1 MMGAVLK
8 LTKRSVDG
16 LEVTGKRYT
25 VMDDEFTGLAV
36 RVGVSGTKSFYYW
49 YRDGKG
55 RAAPLRW
62 YKLGS
67 FPSMAVEQARTLAKE
82 AAALVVNGKDPAGM
96 RNVEK
101 GMPTVAEALE
111 RFLEEHVIAKRKG
124 STHVQ
129 YRGLA
134 DRSLIPALGKL
145 KISAVSSVHIARL
158 HSDMKGTPY
167 LANRALAVLAKFFG
181 WCESQGLRDKGNNP
195 AVGHEK
201 YPEHKRSKFMQDDE
215 LASLGSALA
224 ELEEQEKIDL
234 YAAAA
239 IRMLIFT
246 GARLQEILTLRWE
259 YVDMNTGIAHLPD
272 SKTGAKPLHLPMPA
286 LALLESLPRINDW
299 CFPSRRTDGPL
310 VNLRK
315 PFMAVCARA
324 GLDGWRIHDLR
335 HAFASAAVNRGHS
348 LPMIGAMLGHAR
360 PITTARY
367 AHVATNPVHAVAE
380 DTAAHLDKALK
391 TKKRIREE

>member
-1 MMGAVLK
+1 MGAALK

-36 RVGVSGTKSFYYW
+36 RVGKSGTKSFYYW

-96 RNVEK
+96 RNAEK
-101 GMPTVAEALE
+101 GMPSMREALD
-111 RFLEEHVIAKRKG
+111 RFLDEHVAAKRKG

-134 DRSLIPALGKL
+134 DRTLIPVLGKL
-145 KISAVSSVHIARL
+145 KVAAVTSAHIAKL
-158 HSDMKGTPY
+158 HADMKETPY
-167 LANRALAVLAKFFG
+167 LANRALAVLGKFFG
-181 WCESQGLRDKGNNP
+181 WCESQGLRDKGSNP

-201 YPEHKRSKFMQDDE
+201 YPEQKRSKFMQDDE
-215 LASLGSALA
+215 LSSLGTALA
-224 ELEEQEKIDL
+224 ELEDQKKIDL
-234 YAAAA
+234 FAAAA
-239 IRMLIFT
+239 IRLLVFT
-246 GARLQEILTLRWE
+246 GARLQEVLTLRWE
-259 YVDMNTGIAHLPD
+259 YIDMDAGIAHLPD
-272 SKTGAKPLHLPMPA
+272 SKTGAKPLHLPAPA
-286 LALLESLPRINDW
+286 VALLESLPRLNGW

-315 PFMAVCARA
+315 PFVAVCEHAK
-324 GLDGWRIHDLR
+324 LKGWRIHDLR

-348 LPMIGAMLGHAR
+348 LPMIGAMLGHAQ
-360 PITTARY
+360 PVTTARY

-391 TKKRIREE
+391 TKKKVKDA